1 MAAGGGEQVRSGAEL
16 SVGDQIEAWHNG
28 KLFHRGEV
36 TKTVAGTDLF
46 WILDQGTGA
55 RRLIDAEAL
64 MIVRG
69 TAPVPDREPAPEAG
83 VPASYVPLFQSAGP
97 GPQAGENGTGA
108 AG

>member
-1 MAAGGGEQVRSGAEL
+1 MAAGGEQVRSGAEL

-69 TAPVPDREPAPEAG
+69 TAPVP
-83 VPASYVPLFQSAGP
+83 VPASYVPLFQSAGQV
-97 GPQAGENGTGA
+97 PQAGENGTGA